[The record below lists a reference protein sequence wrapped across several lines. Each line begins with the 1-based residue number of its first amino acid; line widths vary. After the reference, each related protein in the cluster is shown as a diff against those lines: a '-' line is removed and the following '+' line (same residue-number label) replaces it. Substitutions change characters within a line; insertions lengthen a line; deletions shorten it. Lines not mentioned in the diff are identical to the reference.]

1 MNEPAI
7 NVSPETPQSL
17 REVGIYLG
25 QIIKSAEER
34 KQIEAKHHEENKSSI
49 ATVIKRIDD
58 LRENYPTRTEFAQ
71 AIQELKDENMD
82 KETRVR
88 KLEYWGAIAFGGLIV
103 LDAVIAYYL
112 AFRK

>member
-49 ATVIKRIDD
+49 ALVIKRIDD
-58 LRENYPTRTEFAQ
+58 LRENYPTRTEFDKALSDSDKAHGDFEDRIRRNTTMINYGMAGLVLSQ
-71 AIQELKDENMD
+71 ALL
-82 KETRVR
+82 T
-88 KLEYWGAIAFGGLIV
+88 L
-103 LDAVIAYYL
+103 YL
-112 AFRK
+112 MYRH